1 MLKRQQYGAY
11 STAINFIDIHI
22 FIVTPLTLNSH
33 VKGLQ
38 KCFKKEVCT
47 VIKTDNCI
55 VGKKT
60 CHVTKSEAKAW
71 YRKSSNN
78 TINSHDHN
86 DLPLHWMPLVNRF
99 HTVDYELFFRIST
112 RHSEAEINKIY
123 VNSYVCPKTDQLNDF
138 TMIRTKR

>member
-1 MLKRQQYGAY
+1 MLKRQQYGVY
-11 STAINFIDIHI
+11 STALNFIDIHI

-38 KCFKKEVCT
+38 KCFKKEVEKRLA
-47 VIKTDNCI
+47 VS
-55 VGKKT
+55 
-60 CHVTKSEAKAW
+60 KSEAKAW

-86 DLPLHWMPLVNRF
+86 DLSLHWMPLVNHF

-112 RHSEAEINKIY
+112 RHSEAEINKTY
-123 VNSYVCPKTDQLNDF
+123 VNSYVCPKTD
-138 TMIRTKR
+138 